1 MERLNLSRDIDET
14 LAWLHDSR
22 HVGHELWHG
31 DDFHHRPQPADGV
44 LVINAK
50 GHIRFANAAAE
61 RILLAPTGSLKGRK
75 FGFPLREGFTLV
87 DVHNGS
93 QGLTTAVLHCS
104 HIPRKRRTE
113 YLVTLR
119 LQAAAPALSAAAKGD
134 RPAADPLAPLSHPL
148 APALSRHHGEHASR
162 SELLQKLTHHSPFG
176 IVVVNLSGK
185 VTVWSKAATQILGW
199 SAHDMLG
206 HPLPDT
212 VATSGDS
219 LSELWQR
226 TLQGESIAGEALFS
240 QKRDDGRLVDLKVW
254 SVLMRNA
261 QGLPAGALLMLA
273 DVTRERRIQANL
285 RHVVDHDALTGL
297 PHRQQ
302 FRKQLHRTLRNRKK
316 VGEQHLIVLVM
327 GIDRFKAINKS
338 LGREEGDFLLQ
349 QIVERLRDALY
360 ETDLIARTGGDE
372 FSIMLRD
379 TRHIRDASRVADKL
393 LDCFTDAFELRGR
406 SIYVTASI
414 GIAVAPVDGHTPK
427 ALMHAAEAA
436 MERSKERGGNCSNFY
451 ARHMDEQALAQLYL
465 EQELHFALERG
476 QLYLDYQPQ
485 WDLRSGQLRGV
496 EALLR
501 WRHPQLG
508 LISPAAFIPLA
519 DSTGLIAAI
528 GAWVLR
534 EACLQLRRWAKLYPA
549 ASLRMSVNVSPR
561 QFDSGTLEDDV
572 AEAIAMSGIA
582 PAQLELE
589 ITESMMAKDVA
600 AVALILKNLRTQGV
614 RVAIDDFGTGY
625 SSLAYLADL
634 PIDTLKIDQSF
645 VRPLESKPGC
655 KAIIASVMAL
665 ARGLGLQVIAEGV
678 ETPTQLAYLRQVGC
692 DEGQGFL
699 MARPLS
705 PARVATLFG
714 QPSPLSG
721 LEPAAAP
728 DCVAD

>member
-1 MERLNLSRDIDET
+1 MFSRDIDET
-14 LAWLHDSR
+14 LAHFHDPR
-22 HVGHELWHG
+22 LLGHPVLSTLAAWPG
-31 DDFHHRPQPADGV
+31 DEQAVRQAPTDGV
-44 LVINAK
+44 LLINAK

-61 RILLAPTGSLKGRK
+61 RILLAPPGSLKGRK
-75 FGFPLREGFTLV
+75 FGFPLREGFSLV
-87 DVHNGS
+87 DVHSGG
-93 QGLTTAVLHCS
+93 QGMSTAVLHCA
-104 HIPRKRRTE
+104 HLPRKRRTD

-119 LQAAAPALSAAAKGD
+119 LKAGETSREAG
-134 RPAADPLAPLSHPL
+134 RPA
-148 APALSRHHGEHASR
+148 GEHASR
-162 SELLQKLTHHSPFG
+162 NELLQKLTHHSPFG

-206 HPLPDT
+206 HSLPDT
-212 VATSGDS
+212 TATGSDS
-219 LSELWQR
+219 LHELWQR
-226 TLQGESIAGEALFS
+226 TVQGEASAGDELFN

-254 SVLMRNA
+254 SVPMRNA
-261 QGLPAGALLMLA
+261 QGMPAGALLILS
-273 DVTRERRIQANL
+273 DVTRERRMQANL

-316 VGEQHLIVLVM
+316 AGEQHLIVLAV
-327 GIDRFKAINKS
+327 GIDRFKSINKS

-349 QIVERLRDALY
+349 QIVERLSGALY

-372 FSIMLRD
+372 FSVMLRD

-393 LDCFTDAFELRGR
+393 LGCFAEPFELRGR
-406 SIYVTASI
+406 SIYATASI

-485 WDLRSGQLRGV
+485 WNLKTGRLFGV

-501 WRHPQLG
+501 WQHPQLG
-508 LISPAAFIPLA
+508 LVSPATFIPLA
-519 DSTGLIAAI
+519 DSTGLIGPI

-534 EACLQLRRWAKLYPA
+534 EASLQLRRWADAMPEQ
-549 ASLRMSVNVSPR
+549 SLRMSVNVSPR
-561 QFDSGTLEDDV
+561 QFESGTLEDDV

-582 PAQLELE
+582 PEQLELE
-589 ITESMMAKDVA
+589 ITESMMARDVT
-600 AVALILKNLRTQGV
+600 AVALTLKNLRAQGV

-634 PIDTLKIDQSF
+634 PIDALKIDQSF
-645 VRPLESKPGC
+645 VRQLESKPGC

-678 ETPTQLAYLRQVGC
+678 ETPAQLAYLREVDC
-692 DEGQGFL
+692 DEGQGYL
-699 MARPLS
+699 MARPLP
-705 PARVATLFG
+705 PAGVEALFG
-714 QPSPLSG
+714 QPMPVQAPSG
-721 LEPAAAP
+721 VGAVNVVNA
-728 DCVAD
+728 